1 MVTSHNTE
9 RMSQANTSFIF
20 PTRTGRSPPITGR
33 LNNIILLYSVPRH
46 PEVTEDGTYWC
57 VLLLPHY
64 RVTHR
69 LGLGPLPAQM
79 CLLIL
84 SSQSHNRHIGR
95 ADRILNIHVT
105 SGRGQRGVWP
115 HTGAGSRGGGRQ
127 EGRPVS
133 RIRCPTILVVNPDG
147 LALPMTSP
155 PHLLLY
161 LIPICHI

>member
-1 MVTSHNTE
+1 MWLKHLV
-9 RMSQANTSFIF
+9 RMGH
-20 PTRTGRSPPITGR
+20 TGVCSP
-33 LNNIILLYSVPRH
+33 
-46 PEVTEDGTYWC
+46 
-57 VLLLPHY
+57 LPHY

-69 LGLGPLPAQM
+69 TDLGPLPAQM

-115 HTGAGSRGGGRQ
+115 HTGAASRGGGRQ

-147 LALPMTSP
+147 LAMPMTSP

-161 LIPICHI
+161 LIPVIYSLLRTVSQHVPI

>member
-1 MVTSHNTE
+1 MAADYLVRCSSRHVTQT
-9 RMSQANTSFIF
+9 
-20 PTRTGRSPPITGR
+20 
-33 LNNIILLYSVPRH
+33 L
-46 PEVTEDGTYWC
+46 TEDGTYWC

-69 LGLGPLPAQM
+69 TDLGPLPAQM

-115 HTGAGSRGGGRQ
+115 HAGAGSRGGGRQ

-147 LALPMTSP
+147 LAMPMTSP

-161 LIPICHI
+161 LIPVIYSLLHTVSQHVPI

>member
-1 MVTSHNTE
+1 MTQT
-9 RMSQANTSFIF
+9 
-20 PTRTGRSPPITGR
+20 
-33 LNNIILLYSVPRH
+33 L
-46 PEVTEDGTYWC
+46 TEDGTYWC

-115 HTGAGSRGGGRQ
+115 HAGAGSRGGGRQ

-133 RIRCPTILVVNPDG
+133 RIHCPTIVLCTLAFYTDRLAMHLTSLATYSLINVYCLHDGQQVV
-147 LALPMTSP
+147 
-155 PHLLLY
+155 
-161 LIPICHI
+161 

>member
-1 MVTSHNTE
+1 MINIS
-9 RMSQANTSFIF
+9 
-20 PTRTGRSPPITGR
+20 PTKADTRNLVFEQRS
-33 LNNIILLYSVPRH
+33 YCCSSSRH
-46 PEVTEDGTYWC
+46 VAQTLSEDGTYWC
-57 VLLLPHY
+57 VLPAAPLPCHP
-64 RVTHR
+64 TDWDWD
-69 LGLGPLPAQM
+69 LGPLPAQM

-115 HTGAGSRGGGRQ
+115 HAGAGSRGGGRQ

-133 RIRCPTILVVNPDG
+133 RIRCPTILVVTPDG
-147 LALPMTSP
+147 LAMPMTSP

-161 LIPICHI
+161 RIPVIYSLLRTVSQHVPI

>member
-1 MVTSHNTE
+1 MTQT
-9 RMSQANTSFIF
+9 
-20 PTRTGRSPPITGR
+20 
-33 LNNIILLYSVPRH
+33 L
-46 PEVTEDGTYWC
+46 TEDGTYWC
-57 VLLLPHY
+57 VLPAAPLPCHPNDWD
-64 RVTHR
+64 
-69 LGLGPLPAQM
+69 LGPLPAQM

-115 HTGAGSRGGGRQ
+115 HAGAGSRGGGRQ

-147 LALPMTSP
+147 LAMPMTSP

-161 LIPICHI
+161 LIPVIYSLLRTVSQHVPI